1 VSGSIVCL
9 GEVLLRLSAPG
20 HEKLLQSPFFNVHVG
35 GAEANVA
42 AALAQFGHK
51 TRIASVVPTGPLG
64 DGALGELARVGVDI
78 TRVRRTSGR
87 LGTYYFE
94 QGAIRRASEVIYD
107 RAGSAFAMASAA
119 DFDWQHLFE
128 GATHLHVSGVTPA
141 LGAVSSDLALAS
153 VRAARARGLRV
164 SVDGNFRGKLW
175 QLWQGDAPS
184 ILRALFAEADLLLV
198 NHRDVE
204 LVLGTRFGDD
214 VDRAFELGAIAA
226 FDAFPN
232 LKWMAGTQ
240 RVSEGVMQ
248 QQLGARLSD
257 RAEGLFVAP
266 SCALDGIVDRIGAG
280 DAFAAGIVHGLGQS
294 WPRAETLAF
303 ALACAGLKHT
313 IPGDFL
319 RASEPD
325 VRAWMEAQG
334 TDVRR

>member
-1 VSGSIVCL
+1 MSGSIVCL
-9 GEVLLRLSAPG
+9 GEVLLRFSAPG
-20 HEKLLQSPFFNVHVG
+20 HERLLQTPSFNVHVG

-42 AALAQFGHK
+42 AALAQFGHR

-64 DGALGELARVGVDI
+64 DAALGELARVGVDTTSV
-78 TRVRRTSGR
+78 TRKPGR

-119 DFDWQHLFE
+119 DFDWDALFD

-141 LGAVSSDLALAS
+141 LGAVSSDLALVS

-204 LVLGTRFGDD
+204 LVLGTRFDENA
-214 VDRAFELGAIAA
+214 DRAFQQSAVAA

-232 LKWMAGTQ
+232 LNWMAGTQ

-248 QQLGARLSD
+248 QHLGARLSD
-257 RAEGLFVAP
+257 RSEGHFVAP
-266 SCALDGIVDRIGAG
+266 PCVLDGIVDRIGAG
-280 DAFAAGIVHGLGQS
+280 DAFAAGIVHGLQGS

-319 RASEPD
+319 RASEAD
-325 VRAWMEAQG
+325 VRAWMDTLG